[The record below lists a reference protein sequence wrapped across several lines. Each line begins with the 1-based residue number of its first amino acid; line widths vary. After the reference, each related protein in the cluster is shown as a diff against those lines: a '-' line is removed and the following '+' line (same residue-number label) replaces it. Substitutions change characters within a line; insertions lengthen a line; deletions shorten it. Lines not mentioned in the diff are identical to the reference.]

1 MSLNELELY
10 VHQNCK
16 TKCGNTKEFYLYP
29 ISDGKY
35 SDIIWID
42 SVANQNVFSA
52 PTFNLTIDKTTKK
65 TIKTTLFHFP
75 HEVPLQY
82 TSIPSTPKVPLASF
96 SFLHIKILISPLP
109 QALVQHHPK
118 KHYCIHSNPSPADFM
133 SHTVSEAKQRLP
145 SRADKP
151 YCGDIGVCSDSA
163 PGGPVRGRDGS
174 KG

>member
-65 TIKTTLFHFP
+65 HDQNNTLSFP
-75 HEVPLQY
+75 
-82 TSIPSTPKVPLASF
+82 T
-96 SFLHIKILISPLP
+96 
-109 QALVQHHPK
+109 
-118 KHYCIHSNPSPADFM
+118 
-133 SHTVSEAKQRLP
+133 
-145 SRADKP
+145 
-151 YCGDIGVCSDSA
+151 
-163 PGGPVRGRDGS
+163 
-174 KG
+174 